1 MQFNRTELY
10 DIKGSRLYY
19 PLNDTR
25 KYGGSISFRAFETIP
40 PAKSDVVGFLGDFK
54 KRASDIDLKQANE
67 DAVIEPATYDNN
79 SVQEIASNTANRTQV
94 VDTFE
99 SVSLYLPPNI
109 VVTDNID
116 YNTNVPLG
124 IFGSIVEQT
133 MQGGGGAA
141 AGLGNAIMDA
151 GKSVVD
157 AVFGSGEGQGADLAR
172 TQLSRLAGL
181 APEGTEAAIRSG
193 LQTTPNPNIRA
204 IFKSVNLRD
213 FVFQFKMLPK
223 SQEEAECIKKIIY
236 FFRKNMY
243 PESIPIGD
251 ISAGYKFPM
260 KFDIQMRYEREV
272 TEELRLTYMKD
283 SVATLL
289 KKCYLRNVQTNYNP
303 ATMAMFPDGNFQEID
318 LSLVFVEE
326 QTLDRQDIQKGY

>member
-1 MQFNRTELY
+1 MASVQLY
-10 DIKGSRLYY
+10 NIKNQRLRF
-19 PLNDTR
+19 PLE
-25 KYGGSISFRAFETIP
+25 GSIRPYLGNITFRAFETIP
-40 PAKSDVVGFLGDFK
+40 PDTNVIKGITKAFE
-54 KRASDIDLKQANE
+54 KRSSDIDLRNADP
-67 DAVIEPATYDNN
+67 DADLEADAQMDETDQKEFDKGIN
-79 SVQEIASNTANRTQV
+79 SRTAV

-99 SVSLYLPPNI
+99 SCSMYLPPNI

-124 IFGSIVEQT
+124 VFGSIVENT
-133 MQGGGGAA
+133 MQQGGTFTQGMGA
-141 AGLGNAIMDA
+141 AIMDA

-157 AVFGSGEGQGADLAR
+157 AVLGSGTDGQGADLAR
-172 TQLSRLAGL
+172 TQLSRLAGML
-181 APEGTEAAIRSG
+181 PEGLEGAVRSG

-213 FVFQFKMLPK
+213 FVFQFKMVPK
-223 SQEEAECIKKIIY
+223 SSEEAEQIKRIIY

-260 KFDIQMRYEREV
+260 KFDIQMRYAKKNASFNFQ
-272 TEELRLTYMKD
+272 T

-303 ATMAMFPDGNFQEID
+303 ATMAMYDDGNFQEID

-326 QTLDRQDIQKGY
+326 QTLDRQDIERGY